1 MQPLVAR
8 DREGADAGR
17 VRREHS
23 LSPHASISENKMPLV
38 AARLACYLP
47 QSGQKTSALDV
58 AISPLGALLR
68 ADVHVP
74 FPEDSRGRTL
84 SLSLTVKPTF
94 VSRTNFLHSLPFFTP
109 FLRA

>member
-1 MQPLVAR
+1 MQPLAAK

-17 VRREHS
+17 ARRKHS

-84 SLSLTVKPTF
+84 
-94 VSRTNFLHSLPFFTP
+94 
-109 FLRA
+109 